1 MGVAVLIPQC
11 ATEEVPNKYRG
22 TYTPRLRGRNVTTT
36 QGRVRS
42 RRMRVRMTL
51 MRVCVRACVRA
62 SAEETH
68 VLMHSPYGITSR
80 AIKLGHRYD
89 ALS

>member
-11 ATEEVPNKYRG
+11 ATVEVPNKYRG

-68 VLMHSPYGITSR
+68 VLMYSPSRYYTPSDKVGTS
-80 AIKLGHRYD
+80 L
-89 ALS
+89 